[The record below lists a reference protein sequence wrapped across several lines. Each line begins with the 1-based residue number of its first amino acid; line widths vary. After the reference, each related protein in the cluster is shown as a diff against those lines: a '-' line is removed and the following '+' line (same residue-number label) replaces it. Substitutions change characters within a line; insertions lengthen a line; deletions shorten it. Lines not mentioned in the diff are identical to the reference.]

1 MCINTKETHMGSEKL
16 FENKIKRYLESVGVY
31 ALGSDYKNKDVP
43 AVGYYEKRW
52 GGGMFTK
59 AGLPDMHICIHGHS
73 IEVELKAPNG
83 RVSEIQKVMLRQIND
98 SGGYALVVYPKD
110 FEAFKANIERFL

>member
-1 MCINTKETHMGSEKL
+1 MAEEKDL
-16 FENKIKRYLESVGVY
+16 ENKIKRYLESVGVY
-31 ALGSDYKNKDVP
+31 ALGTDYKNQPVT

-73 IEVELKAPNG
+73 IEVELKATRG
-83 RVSEIQKVMLRQIND
+83 RLSNLQKVMLHQINE
-98 SGGYALVVYPKD
+98 SGGHAVMVKPSDFAGFKD
-110 FEAFKANIERFL
+110 MIERYL

>member
-1 MCINTKETHMGSEKL
+1 MTGEKN

-31 ALGSDYKNKDVP
+31 ALGLDYKNKPVP

-59 AGLPDMHICIHGHS
+59 AGLPDMHICIHGKS
-73 IEVELKAPNG
+73 IEVEIKVERG
-83 RVSEIQKVMLRQIND
+83 RTSNLQRQILAQIND
-98 SGGYALVVYPKD
+98 SGGYGLVVYPRD
-110 FEAFKANIERFL
+110 FEAFKQNIETFL

>member
-1 MCINTKETHMGSEKL
+1 MAAEKN
-16 FENKIKRYLESVGVY
+16 FENRIKRYLESVGIY
-31 ALGSDYKNKDVP
+31 ALGLDYKNKPVP

-73 IEVELKAPNG
+73 IEVEIKSQVG
-83 RVSEIQKVMLRQIND
+83 RTSKLQNVVLSQIND
-98 SGGYALVVYPKD
+98 SGGAAYVVRPSD
-110 FEAFKANIERFL
+110 FEGFKYMIESYL

>member
-1 MCINTKETHMGSEKL
+1 MAAEKN
-16 FENKIKRYLESVGVY
+16 FENRIKRYLESVGVY
-31 ALGSDYKNKDVP
+31 ALGLDYKNKPVP

-73 IEVELKAPNG
+73 IEVEIKAERG
-83 RVSEIQKVMLRQIND
+83 RTSNLQKQVLSQIND
-98 SGGYALVVYPKD
+98 SGGYGLVVYPKD
-110 FEAFKANIERFL
+110 FEAFKQNIERFL

>member
-1 MCINTKETHMGSEKL
+1 MSTPEKL

-31 ALGSDYKNKDVP
+31 ALGSDYRNKPVP

-52 GGGMFTK
+52 GGGTFTK

-73 IEVELKAPNG
+73 IEVEIKASRG
-83 RVSEIQKVMLRQIND
+83 RTSDLQKQMLLQINE
-98 SGGYALVVYPKD
+98 SGGYGLVVFPKD
-110 FEAFKANIERFL
+110 FEAFKQNIERFL

>member
-1 MCINTKETHMGSEKL
+1 MTGEKN

-31 ALGSDYKNKDVP
+31 ALGLDYKNKPVP

-59 AGLPDMHICIHGHS
+59 AGLPDMHICIHGKS
-73 IEVELKAPNG
+73 IEVEIKAERG
-83 RVSEIQKVMLRQIND
+83 RTSNLQRQILAQIND
-98 SGGYALVVYPKD
+98 SGGYGLVVYPRD
-110 FEAFKANIERFL
+110 FEAFKQNIETFL